1 MLVDYE
7 ACSELQADIEAV
19 VILSLLSF
27 TVEDIVLDACMTV
40 GGPQLC
46 FSAKSMGDVW
56 TGIQLEPHGVAQLQT
71 AGSKDRKLEI
81 QRLASEFVV
90 LCILHLKSLVLQ
102 EQTSLYVKVACHG
115 DICDDAYME
124 CRTIVGRNAR
134 AADFDALVSQRE
146 ACTDTECCT

>member
-7 ACSELQADIEAV
+7 ACSELQADIETV
-19 VILSLLSF
+19 VILSHLSF

-40 GGPQLC
+40 RRPQFG

-56 TGIQLEPHGVAQLQT
+56 TGIQLELHGVAQFQT
-71 AGSKDRKLEI
+71 AGSKDRELEI
-81 QRLASEFVV
+81 QRLASELVV
-90 LCILHLKSLVLQ
+90 LCIRHLETFVLQ
-102 EQTSLYVKVACHG
+102 EQTCFYVKVARHG

-134 AADFDALVSQRE
+134 AADFDALVS
-146 ACTDTECCT
+146 